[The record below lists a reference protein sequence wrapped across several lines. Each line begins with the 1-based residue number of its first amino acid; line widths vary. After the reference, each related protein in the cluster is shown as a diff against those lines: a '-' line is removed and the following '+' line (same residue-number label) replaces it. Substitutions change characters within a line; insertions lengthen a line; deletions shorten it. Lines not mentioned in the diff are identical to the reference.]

1 MTISS
6 NSRKAGPFIGNG
18 TAATF
23 PFTFKVFQA
32 SDLEV
37 VKLTVATN
45 VETVLTLGT
54 DFTASVNEDQNSNP
68 GGTITLSA
76 GALATG
82 YNLVITSDIENLQPT
97 DLTNQGG
104 FYPEVI
110 TDALD
115 RATIQI
121 QQLQTS
127 VDRAALLPITS
138 AADAESLVAD
148 IVRLA
153 DSADNLDIDA
163 VNIASI
169 NSVAGSISN
178 VNTVATNIGNVNT
191 VAGVSANVTT
201 VATDIAAVNTVAADL
216 NEPVSEIEI
225 VAGSITNV
233 NIVGTNI
240 ANVNTVGGISANVT
254 TVAGISANVST
265 VATNSANVTTAA
277 TNIASINT
285 VAADLNEPVSEIDT
299 VATNI
304 ANVNTVGTN
313 IASVNTAAGNN
324 TNITTV
330 ATNIANVNTTATNI
344 ANVNAVAGN
353 ATNINT
359 VATNSAAVTTVST
372 NIVAVNSAYT
382 NIAAIIDAPTQA
394 ANAANSAASAAAS
407 AASGMYSAVQDKSA
421 NYTIL
426 AADAGDLIRVTT
438 TSGAVTITLPLIAG
452 ASVGDGFKIAVVK
465 WSSDSNA
472 VNIARSGS
480 DTING
485 ATSAQIGSQYSQIIF
500 VADGET
506 NTWFASQSGLGA
518 TNVNIDNFSGN
529 GSTTAFTLTSD
540 PSTENNTAVYISGVY
555 QQKNTYLV
563 SGTTLTFSAAPP
575 TGTANIEV
583 AYSTPLAIGTPS
595 DGTVTEAKIVDGAVS
610 TAKIANTGVTAATY
624 GSSTQIP
631 VLAINAKGQVTS
643 ASQTAV
649 SGVPVGAVEFF
660 AMSTAPSGWLKANG
674 AAVSRTTYSAL
685 FAAISTTFGAGDGST
700 TFNVPDLRG
709 EFIRGFSDG
718 RSVDSGRSF
727 GSFQKG
733 SLVGVDGPGGAN
745 CSTSYAN
752 TGAFEDIG
760 VEETN
765 STAYPNGLNVY
776 TPSAT
781 GPSARFVLDAGCA
794 VVRPRNIALLSC
806 IKF

>member
-37 VKLTVATN
+37 VRLTVATN
-45 VETVLTLGT
+45 VETVLVLGT
-54 DFTASVNEDQNSNP
+54 NFSASVNEDQNSSP
-68 GGTITLSA
+68 GGTITLTA
-76 GALATG
+76 GALAAG
-82 YNLVITSDIENLQPT
+82 FNLVITSDIENLQPT

-138 AADAESLVAD
+138 SADAESLVAD

-285 VAADLNEPVSEIDT
+285 VATDLNEPVSEIDT

-555 QQKNTYLV
+555 QQKNTYSV

-595 DGTVTEAKIVDGAVS
+595 DGTVTESKIVDGAVS

-752 TGAFEDIG
+752 TGAFEDLG

>member
-37 VKLTVATN
+37 VRLTVATN
-45 VETVLTLGT
+45 VETVLVLGT
-54 DFTASVNEDQNSNP
+54 NFTASVNEDQNSSP

-76 GALATG
+76 GALAAG
-82 YNLVITSDIENLQPT
+82 FNLVITSDIENLQPT

-138 AADAESLVAD
+138 AADAASLVAD

-153 DSADNLDIDA
+153 DSAANIDTVANNIANVNEVGDDITN
-163 VNIASI
+163 VNI
-169 NSVAGSISN
+169 
-178 VNTVATNIGNVNT
+178 VATNISNVNT

-216 NEPVSEIEI
+216 NEPVSEIET
-225 VAGSITNV
+225 VATNITNV
-233 NIVGTNI
+233 NTVGTNI
-240 ANVNTVGGISANVT
+240 ASVNTVAGIQANVT

-265 VATNSANVTTAA
+265 VATNSASVVTVATDIAAVTT
-277 TNIASINT
+277 
-285 VAADLNEPVSEIDT
+285 VANDLNEPVSEIET
-299 VATNI
+299 VAGSI

-313 IASVNTAAGNN
+313 ISSVNTTAANN

-330 ATNIANVNTTATNI
+330 ATNIANVGTVATNI
-344 ANVNAVAGN
+344 ANVNSVAGN

-555 QQKNTYLV
+555 QQKNTYSV

-595 DGTVTEAKIVDGAVS
+595 DGTVTESKIVDGAVS